1 MSGNLVAA
9 TLRRGL
15 FTRVVGKRLLFFQ
28 EITSTMDEAARQA
41 EAGADEG
48 MVVIAESQTA
58 GRGRQGRSWV
68 SSEGNLYLSV
78 LFRPTLEALPMI
90 SILAGVATVRAIRTC
105 TGSDPRIKWPN
116 DVMLGSKKVG
126 GILVESV
133 VQGDR
138 VTYAV
143 LGIGINVG
151 LDIESLGDIR
161 DFTTSLNVSVG
172 HPVSREDVL
181 RQLLH
186 NLDGLYQQVMQ
197 GGLVLPEWRPMLETL
212 GQRVRAWGSSA
223 SCTGLAEDVD
233 ELGNLQLRLDSGQ
246 MVTLT
251 AGDVSLS
258 DDRQ

>member
-1 MSGNLVAA
+1 MPGNLVSA

-15 FTRVVGKRLLFFQ
+15 FTKVVGKRLLFFQ
-28 EITSTMDEAARQA
+28 EITSTMDEVARQA

-48 MVVIAESQTA
+48 TVVIAESQTA

-78 LFRPTLEALPMI
+78 LFRPTMAALPMI
-90 SILAGVATVRAIRTC
+90 SILAGVATVQAIRAC

-116 DVMLGSKKVG
+116 DVMLGGKKIS

-133 VQGDR
+133 VQGDE

-143 LGIGINVG
+143 LGIGINIG
-151 LDIESLGDIR
+151 LDIDTLGEIR
-161 DFTTSLNVSVG
+161 DSTTSLNMALGYS
-172 HPVSREDVL
+172 VSREDVL

-186 NLDGLYQQVMQ
+186 NLDGLYQRVMR
-197 GGLVLPEWRPMLETL
+197 GGSVLPGWWPMLETL
-212 GQRVRAWGSSA
+212 GQRVQAHGSSA
-223 SCTGLAEDVD
+223 SYVGLAEGVD
-233 ELGNLQLRLDSGQ
+233 ELGNLQLRLDGGQ
-246 MVTLT
+246 LVTLT

-258 DDRQ
+258 NDRT